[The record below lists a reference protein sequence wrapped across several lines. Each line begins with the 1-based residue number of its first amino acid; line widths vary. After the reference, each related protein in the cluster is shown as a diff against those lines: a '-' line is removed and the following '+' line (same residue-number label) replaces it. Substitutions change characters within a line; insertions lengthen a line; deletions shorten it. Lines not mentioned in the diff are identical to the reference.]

1 MPILQGFQRLFP
13 KDKNREIEVKN
24 YWICL
29 QKHIIIGDNIKGDWL
44 FMTKQDKENLQNKK
58 LTDSLLFSC
67 LAACESIISKNAY
80 LEKKWANCGQSY
92 NGCYQY
98 ERQLW
103 MRYREKLRFL
113 LVSIYSMKM
122 IIQMT
127 KSCKD
132 KASKKEVLEVISLID
147 KNDYELM

>member
-1 MPILQGFQRLFP
+1 MST
-13 KDKNREIEVKN
+13 V
-24 YWICL
+24 
-29 QKHIIIGDNIKGDWL
+29 GDNIKGDWL

-67 LAACESIISKNAY
+67 LAACEPVISKNAY

-92 NGCYQY
+92 NGSYQY

-103 MRYREKLRFL
+103 MGYREKIRSL
-113 LVSIYSMKM
+113 LVHIYSMKM
-122 IIQMT
+122 IIQMA

-132 KASKKEVLEVISLID
+132 KASQKEVLQVIHLIET
-147 KNDYELM
+147 NDYELV